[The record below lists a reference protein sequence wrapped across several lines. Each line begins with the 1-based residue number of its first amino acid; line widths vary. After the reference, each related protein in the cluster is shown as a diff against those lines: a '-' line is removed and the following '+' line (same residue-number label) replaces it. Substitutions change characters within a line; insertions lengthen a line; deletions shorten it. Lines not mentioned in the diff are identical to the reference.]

1 MSKADVGLWKFPSNA
16 MECWVSSQSS
26 QTLPDLPGYNTEYNQ
41 SRIFRMAHMD
51 VYVSIYIYGFS
62 YGLQCPISFGD
73 ITNGRGN
80 KQVSIDAGI

>member
-1 MSKADVGLWKFPSNA
+1 MSKADVGLWKFPWNA

-51 VYVSIYIYGFS
+51 VYVSIYIYMVLSTVYSAPFP
-62 YGLQCPISFGD
+62 LVI
-73 ITNGRGN
+73 
-80 KQVSIDAGI
+80 